1 MSRKFVVL
9 ADEERWNALRGAAPG
24 EEWQKAADPGS
35 FINATGAD
43 AYFDLRDERNSTD
56 LTGIHAPVFINSV
69 VHTLSEIKG
78 PANII
83 RLNAWPGFTE
93 KETWEI
99 SGEIDVAS
107 GAVLKTLHK
116 KSIAV
121 NDVPGFVSARIIAMI
136 INEAFFAR
144 GENVSSEADID
155 TAMKLGTNYPYGPF
169 EWGRKIGLQNIYAL
183 LKKLSGEDK
192 KYLPAPE
199 LEKEM
204 NFHS

>member
-1 MSRKFVVL
+1 MKFVVL
-9 ADEERWNALRGAAPG
+9 ADEERWNALRAAAPG
-24 EEWQKAADPGS
+24 EEWQRAADIGS
-35 FINATGAD
+35 LINSTGAN
-43 AYFDLRDERNSTD
+43 AYFDLRDERNATD
-56 LTGIHAPVFINSV
+56 LAGITAPVFINSV
-69 VHTLSEIKG
+69 IHNLSEIKR
-78 PANII
+78 PSNII
-83 RLNAWPGFTE
+83 RVNAWPGFTE

-99 SGEIDVAS
+99 SGEVSAAS
-107 GAVLKTLHK
+107 DAVLKTLQK
-116 KSIAV
+116 KYICV

-144 GENVSSEADID
+144 GEQVSSEPDID

-183 LKKLSGEDK
+183 LKKLSAEDE

-204 NFHS
+204 NFSS